1 MDMMDIQF
9 VLFYL
14 VPFYLVPMEPVCTY
28 VLHLV
33 IFVHN

>member
-1 MDMMDIQF
+1 MDMMDIQSI
-9 VLFYL
+9 
-14 VPFYLVPMEPVCTY
+14 PFYLVPVEPVCAH